1 MPSDRISAP
10 HQEPTLD
17 TLSPQAP
24 YAGGVLKVL
33 LVVVLFAVATYYL
46 IRVIERRG
54 VARPV
59 RRRPEPRQQ
68 RPVAP
73 DDDEEFLRN
82 LDQRR
87 PHPEDPDA
95 G

>member
-1 MPSDRISAP
+1 M
-10 HQEPTLD
+10 
-17 TLSPQAP
+17 
-24 YAGGVLKVL
+24 LKVL

-59 RRRPEPRQQ
+59 RRRPEPRPAP

-73 DDDEEFLRN
+73 DDDEEFLRD

-87 PHPEDPDA
+87 KHPEDPDA
-95 G
+95 P

>member
-1 MPSDRISAP
+1 M
-10 HQEPTLD
+10 
-17 TLSPQAP
+17 
-24 YAGGVLKVL
+24 LKVL
-33 LVVVLFAVATYYL
+33 LVVALFAVATYCL

-59 RRRPEPRQQ
+59 RRPAPRPES
-68 RPVAP
+68 RPLAP
-73 DDDEEFLRN
+73 DDDDEFLRD

-87 PHPEDPDA
+87 RHPEDPDA

>member
-1 MPSDRISAP
+1 
-10 HQEPTLD
+10 
-17 TLSPQAP
+17 
-24 YAGGVLKVL
+24 VLKVL

-59 RRRPEPRQQ
+59 RRRPEPRPER
-68 RPVAP
+68 RPRAP
-73 DDDEEFLRN
+73 DDDDDFLRD

-87 PHPEDPDA
+87 RHPEDPDA

>member
-1 MPSDRISAP
+1 M
-10 HQEPTLD
+10 
-17 TLSPQAP
+17 
-24 YAGGVLKVL
+24 LKVL
-33 LVVVLFAVATYYL
+33 LVVVLFAVATYCL

-59 RRRPEPRQQ
+59 RRPAPRPQS
-68 RPVAP
+68 RPLAP
-73 DDDEEFLRN
+73 DDDDEFLRD

-87 PHPEDPDA
+87 RHPEDPDA

>member
-1 MPSDRISAP
+1 M
-10 HQEPTLD
+10 
-17 TLSPQAP
+17 
-24 YAGGVLKVL
+24 LKVL

-59 RRRPEPRQQ
+59 RRPQPRPEQ

-73 DDDEEFLRN
+73 DDDEDFLRD
-82 LDQRR
+82 LERKRR
-87 PHPEDPDA
+87 HPEDPDA
-95 G
+95 T

>member
-1 MPSDRISAP
+1 M
-10 HQEPTLD
+10 
-17 TLSPQAP
+17 
-24 YAGGVLKVL
+24 LKVL

-59 RRRPEPRQQ
+59 RRRPEARPQARQ
-68 RPVAP
+68 VAP
-73 DDDEEFLRN
+73 DDDEEFLRD

-87 PHPEDPDA
+87 KHPEDPDA
-95 G
+95 P

>member
-1 MPSDRISAP
+1 
-10 HQEPTLD
+10 
-17 TLSPQAP
+17 
-24 YAGGVLKVL
+24 VLKVL
-33 LVVVLFAVATYYL
+33 LVVALFAVATYYL

-59 RRRPEPRQQ
+59 RRPRPRPEA

-73 DDDEEFLRN
+73 DDDEDFLRD

-87 PHPEDPDA
+87 KHPEDPDA
-95 G
+95 P